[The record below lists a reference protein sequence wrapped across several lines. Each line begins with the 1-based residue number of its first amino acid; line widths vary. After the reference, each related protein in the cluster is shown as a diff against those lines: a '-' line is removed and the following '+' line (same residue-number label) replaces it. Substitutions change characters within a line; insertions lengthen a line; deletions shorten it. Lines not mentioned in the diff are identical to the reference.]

1 MNSSLQTAFLTSA
14 LALITIPAFGK
25 SHGETAPETLSIHL
39 YDEAHVPKA
48 LLRLATAD
56 VNRLFRPVG
65 VRIIWEQP
73 LSERAI
79 DEGTDM
85 TSPAFQKPEHRG
97 YVVVRLMQRT
107 PATVF
112 PRALGYSL
120 PFAHTGAHVLIF
132 YDRVEALTQ
141 RVDTAGYVILGHAMA
156 HEIAHVL
163 LGSTEHS
170 AGGLMEGSWTPASWR
185 LASQGLLTFRREEVD
200 RMRARLSRF
209 QSPGPIRHRELMLA
223 SSASSQ

>member
-1 MNSSLQTAFLTSA
+1 MNSSLPTAFLTSA

-73 LSERAI
+73 LSERAV

-85 TSPAFQKPEHRG
+85 TVQAFQKPEHRG
-97 YVVVRLMQRT
+97 YLVVRLMRRT
-107 PATVF
+107 PVTVF
-112 PRALGYSL
+112 PTALGYSL

-170 AGGLMEGSWTPASWR
+170 TGGLMEGCWTPASWR
-185 LASQGLLTFRREEVD
+185 LASQGLLTFRREEID
-200 RMRARLSRF
+200 RMRARLPRF
-209 QSPGPIRHRELMLA
+209 QPPGPIRQRELMAAFSAA
-223 SSASSQ
+223 SQ